1 MAMKLTN
8 HCSRRV
14 RLCRTVTVLA
24 VAGAGLAAGLAGL
37 VLSHGPLDA
46 AAPADAVSAAG
57 GECANGS
64 TPVPVPADE
73 IDVLPFINFWGVPQ
87 LGCEP
92 VAGTGCGGDG
102 SIGDVIPDGLWRG
115 NVENFDNATIES
127 STSLEFDLV
136 CAYIGEVGQQMF
148 DDFMGEHPDYGSPPF
163 INGEWIV
170 NNNERTRTV
179 PLADGFRVTQAYGV
193 PLEVL
198 DDGTIEY
205 ACGGSDYG
213 PRVEPS
219 AEGGIY
225 EVWLYMDNGEAVE
238 ALKGC
243 PHD

>member
-1 MAMKLTN
+1 MAMQLTN

-14 RLCRTVTVLA
+14 RPCRTVTVLA
-24 VAGAGLAAGLAGL
+24 VAGAGLAAGPAGL
-37 VLSHGPLDA
+37 VPSNGALDA

-73 IDVLPFINFWGVPQ
+73 IDVLPYINFWGVPQ

-102 SIGDVIPDGLWRG
+102 SIGDVIPDGLWKG
-115 NVENFDNATIES
+115 NIENFDNATIES

-136 CAYIGEVGQQMF
+136 CAYIGEVGRQMF
-148 DDFMGEHPDYGSPPF
+148 DDFMAEHPDYGSPPF

-170 NNNERTRTV
+170 NNNERMRTV
-179 PLADGFRVTQAYGV
+179 PLADGFHVTQAYGV

-219 AEGGIY
+219 DDGGIY
-225 EVWLYMDNGEAVE
+225 EVWLYIDNGEAVE